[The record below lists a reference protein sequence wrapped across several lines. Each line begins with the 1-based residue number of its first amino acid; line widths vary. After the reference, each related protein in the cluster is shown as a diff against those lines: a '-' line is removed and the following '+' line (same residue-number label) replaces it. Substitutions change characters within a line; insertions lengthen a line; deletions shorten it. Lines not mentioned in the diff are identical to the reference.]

1 MVLREKSRLV
11 CCPAFDE
18 FREQNRIETP
28 VTGLRSGFSDD
39 GTDSHPATSAR
50 ENSRLMTRFEK
61 SALFIDMSPFAV
73 DFNAQVATPKFRRRK
88 NNPRGSD

>member
-1 MVLREKSRLV
+1 MVLREKSRLT

-39 GTDSHPATSAR
+39 GTDSHPTESAR
-50 ENSRLMTRFEK
+50 AKT
-61 SALFIDMSPFAV
+61 IV
-73 DFNAQVATPKFRRRK
+73 
-88 NNPRGSD
+88 